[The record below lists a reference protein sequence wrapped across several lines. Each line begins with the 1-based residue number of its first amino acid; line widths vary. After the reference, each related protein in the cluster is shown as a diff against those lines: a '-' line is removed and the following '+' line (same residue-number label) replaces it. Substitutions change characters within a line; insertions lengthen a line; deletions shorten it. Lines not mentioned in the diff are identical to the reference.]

1 MPQPCAPNLNPVSNG
16 GSGSPFPSPLD
27 ASDIPIMDSN
37 PGFGDAVQQMIDDA
51 AAADDGW
58 DGAVAA
64 VLQSITDW
72 DTAETAADVEL
83 DAILTTQLPT
93 LDTTNLDADI
103 TSFQNTLP
111 TSQSLIDAVGKIPTP
126 TTSPIDIGWYPRSKY
141 NVTPPTPDYPQVNGQ
156 IMQGGPP
163 FKYRFTT
170 PVDLLGT
177 GTIRGAYTPSPTA
190 DLTGARLVS
199 VGSPYPVNAPGHPGL
214 QAVDVVIEVDVN
226 PVQPGPWTTNI
237 VLDYDQNPLPP
248 LRQVSMYVVG
258 GEWPSTVL
266 P

>member
-58 DGAVAA
+58 DGAVAGL
-64 VLQSITDW
+64 LQSITEW

-126 TTSPIDIGWYPRSKY
+126 TTSPIDIGWYPRGQY
-141 NVTPPTPDYPQVNGQ
+141 QIVPPANYPAQVNGQ
-156 IMQGGPP
+156 FKQGGPA
-163 FKYRFTT
+163 FKYQFTT
-170 PVDLLGT
+170 TVALVGS
-177 GTIRGAYTPSPTA
+177 GGISGATMPSPTENF
-190 DLTGARLVS
+190 TGARLVS
-199 VGSPYPVNAPGHPGL
+199 VGSPYPAPSPVIAG
-214 QAVDVVIEVDVN
+214 QQDVDIVIEVDAV
-226 PVQPGPWTTNI
+226 PSGEGPWTAI
-237 VLDYDQNPLPP
+237 IRIDYNQSPLPP
-248 LRQVSMYVVG
+248 FRTVGMYVVG
-258 GEWPSTVL
+258 PKWPSTVL
-266 P
+266 T